1 MLIKKVSIIIPV
13 YNEKKTIQKCLDK
26 VLSTKSYDFEK
37 AIVISDNNSND
48 GTKELLKNLNHSN
61 VKILFR
67 ETNEGKG
74 ANIINAISH
83 VSGDIVIM
91 QDADLEYSPDDYE
104 DLVRPFIKY
113 DADVVYGTRLTGAK
127 AFRVLGLPNFIGN
140 KFLTWSANFLYSKTF
155 SDIET
160 GYKVF
165 RTSLLKEMNLVS
177 KGFEIETEM
186 TSKISKNKNL
196 IIFETPITIFSRTY
210 DEGKK
215 VRWWHFFTSLYS
227 LLKWRFTKNK

>member
-13 YNEKKTIQKCLDK
+13 YNEKKTIQKCLNK
-26 VLSTKSYDFEK
+26 VLSTNIYDFEK
-37 AIVISDNNSND
+37 EIVISDNNSND
-48 GTKELLKNLNHSN
+48 GTKEILKNLNYSN

-67 ETNEGKG
+67 EINEGKG
-74 ANIINAISH
+74 ANIINAINH

-127 AFRVLGLPNFIGN
+127 EFRVLGLPNFIGN
-140 KFLTWSANFLYSKTF
+140 KLLTWSANFLYSKTF

-165 RTSLLKEMNLVS
+165 KASILKEMKLVS

-227 LLKWRFTKNK
+227 LLKWRFIKN

>member
-26 VLSTKSYDFEK
+26 VLSTKIYDFEK
-37 AIVISDNNSND
+37 EVVISDNNSND
-48 GTKELLKNLNHSN
+48 GTKELLKNLNYSN

-67 ETNEGKG
+67 EINEGKG
-74 ANIINAISH
+74 ANIINAINH

-127 AFRVLGLPNFIGN
+127 EFRVLGLPNFMGN
-140 KFLTWSANFLYSKTF
+140 KILTYQNYSKTF

-165 RTSLLKEMNLVS
+165 KASLLREMKLVS
-177 KGFEIETEM
+177 KGFEIETELK
-186 TSKISKNKNL
+186 SKILKNKNL

-227 LLKWRFTKNK
+227 LLKWRFIKN

>member
-26 VLSTKSYDFEK
+26 VLSTKIYEFEK
-37 AIVISDNNSND
+37 EIVISDNNSND
-48 GTKELLKNLNHSN
+48 GTKELLKNLNYSN

-67 ETNEGKG
+67 EINEGKG
-74 ANIINAISH
+74 ANIINAINH

-127 AFRVLGLPNFIGN
+127 EFRVLGLPNFLGN
-140 KFLTWSANFLYSKTF
+140 KLLTWSANFLYSKTF

-165 RTSLLKEMNLVS
+165 KASLLKEMNLIS

-227 LLKWRFTKNK
+227 LLKWRFIKN

>member
-26 VLSTKSYDFEK
+26 VLSTKIYNFEK
-37 AIVISDNNSND
+37 EIVISDNNSND
-48 GTKELLKNLNHSN
+48 GTKELLKNLNYSN
-61 VKILFR
+61 VKVLFR

-113 DADVVYGTRLTGAK
+113 DADAVYGTRLTGAK
-127 AFRVLGLPNFIGN
+127 EFRVLGLPNFLGN
-140 KFLTWSANFLYSKTF
+140 KLLTWSANFLYSKTF

-186 TSKISKNKNL
+186 TSKISKNKKL

>member
-26 VLSTKSYDFEK
+26 VLSTKIYDFEK
-37 AIVISDNNSND
+37 EIVISDNNSND

>member
-26 VLSTKSYDFEK
+26 VLSTKIYDFEK
-37 AIVISDNNSND
+37 EVVISDNNSND
-48 GTKELLKNLNHSN
+48 GTKELLKNLNYSN

-67 ETNEGKG
+67 EINEGKG
-74 ANIINAISH
+74 ANIINAINH

-127 AFRVLGLPNFIGN
+127 EFRVLGLPNFMGN
-140 KFLTWSANFLYSKTF
+140 KILTWSANFLYSKTF

-165 RTSLLKEMNLVS
+165 KASLLREMKLVS

-227 LLKWRFTKNK
+227 LLKWRFIKN

>member
-13 YNEKKTIQKCLDK
+13 YNEKKTIQKCLEK
-26 VLSTKSYDFEK
+26 VLSTDIYDFEK
-37 AIVISDNNSND
+37 EIVISDNNSND
-48 GTKELLKNLNHSN
+48 GTKEILKNLNYSN

-67 ETNEGKG
+67 EINEGKG
-74 ANIINAISH
+74 ANIINAINH

-113 DADVVYGTRLTGAK
+113 EADVVYGTRLTGAK
-127 AFRVLGLPNFIGN
+127 EFRVLGLPNFIGN
-140 KFLTWSANFLYSKTF
+140 KLLTWSANFLYSKTF

-165 RTSLLKEMNLVS
+165 KASLLKEMNLVS

-210 DEGKK
+210 DDGKK

-227 LLKWRFTKNK
+227 LLKWRFIKN

>member
-13 YNEKKTIQKCLDK
+13 YNKKKTIQKCLDK
-26 VLSTKSYDFEK
+26 VLSTKIYDFEK
-37 AIVISDNNSND
+37 EIVISDNNSND

-113 DADVVYGTRLTGAK
+113 DADAVYGTRLTGAK
-127 AFRVLGLPNFIGN
+127 EFRVLGLPNFLGN
-140 KFLTWSANFLYSKTF
+140 KLLTWSANFLYSKTF

-227 LLKWRFTKNK
+227 LLKWRFKKN

>member
-26 VLSTKSYDFEK
+26 VLSTKIYDFEK
-37 AIVISDNNSND
+37 EIVISDNNSND

-113 DADVVYGTRLTGAK
+113 DDDAVYGTRLTGAK
-127 AFRVLGLPNFIGN
+127 EFRVLGLPNFLGN
-140 KFLTWSANFLYSKTF
+140 KLLTWSANFLYSKTF

-186 TSKISKNKNL
+186 TSKISKNKKL

-227 LLKWRFTKNK
+227 LLKWRFKKN

>member
-1 MLIKKVSIIIPV
+1 MIIKKISIIIPV
-13 YNEKKTIQKCLDK
+13 YNEKKTIKNCLEK
-26 VLSTKSYDFEK
+26 VLNSKTFNIDKEV
-37 AIVISDNNSND
+37 VISDNNSND
-48 GTKELLKNLNHSN
+48 GTKEILKQINYPN
-61 VKILFR
+61 VKILFKDK
-67 ETNEGKG
+67 NEGKG
-74 ANIINAISH
+74 ANIINAIQKI
-83 VSGDIVIM
+83 SGDVVIM

-104 DLVRPFIKY
+104 DLLRPFIKY

-127 AFRVLGLPNFIGN
+127 EFRVLGLPNFIGN
-140 KFLTWSANFLYSKTF
+140 KLLTWSANFLYSKTF

-165 RTSLLKEMNLVS
+165 KTTILKEINLTS
-177 KGFEIETEM
+177 KGFEIETEI
-186 TSKISKNKNL
+186 TSKISKDKKL

-227 LLKWRFTKNK
+227 LLKWRFKKK

>member
-13 YNEKKTIQKCLDK
+13 YNEKKTIQKCLNK
-26 VLSTKSYDFEK
+26 VLSTNIYDFEK
-37 AIVISDNNSND
+37 EIVISDNNSND
-48 GTKELLKNLNHSN
+48 GTKEILKNLNYSN

-67 ETNEGKG
+67 EINEGKG
-74 ANIINAISH
+74 ANIINAINH

-127 AFRVLGLPNFIGN
+127 EFRVLGLPNFIGN
-140 KFLTWSANFLYSKTF
+140 KLLTWSANFLYSKTF

-165 RTSLLKEMNLVS
+165 KASLLKEMNLIS

-227 LLKWRFTKNK
+227 LLKWRFIKN

>member
-1 MLIKKVSIIIPV
+1 MLINKISIIIPV
-13 YNEKKTIQKCLDK
+13 YNEKKTIQKCLKK
-26 VLSTKSYDFEK
+26 VMESETFKYEK
-37 AIVISDNNSND
+37 EIIISDNNSND
-48 GTKELLKNLNHSN
+48 GTKELLKSISYPN

-67 ETNEGKG
+67 DKNEGKG
-74 ANIINAISH
+74 ANIINAIKH
-83 VSGDIVIM
+83 VTGDLVIM

-104 DLVRPFIKY
+104 DLIRPFIKY
-113 DADVVYGTRLTGAK
+113 NADVVYGTRLTGAK
-127 AFRVLGLPNFIGN
+127 EFRVLGLPNFLGN
-140 KFLTWSANFLYSKTF
+140 KLLTWSANFLYSKTF

-165 RTSLLKEMNLVS
+165 RASLLKELKLQSN
-177 KGFEIETEM
+177 GFEIETEM

-227 LLKWRFTKNK
+227 LLKWKFKKN

>member
-26 VLSTKSYDFEK
+26 VLSTKIYDFEK
-37 AIVISDNNSND
+37 EVVISDNNSND
-48 GTKELLKNLNHSN
+48 GTKELLKNLNYSN

-67 ETNEGKG
+67 EINEGKG
-74 ANIINAISH
+74 ANIINAINH

-91 QDADLEYSPDDYE
+91 QDADLEYSPDDYV

-127 AFRVLGLPNFIGN
+127 EFRVLGLPNFMGN
-140 KFLTWSANFLYSKTF
+140 KILTWSANFLYSKTF

-165 RTSLLKEMNLVS
+165 KASLLREMKLVS

-227 LLKWRFTKNK
+227 LLKWRFIKN

>member
-1 MLIKKVSIIIPV
+1 MLIKKISIIIPV
-13 YNEKKTIQKCLDK
+13 YNEKETIQKCLKK
-26 VLSTKSYDFEK
+26 VLESKTFEFEK
-37 AIVISDNNSND
+37 EIIISDNNSVD
-48 GTKELLKNLNHSN
+48 GTKELLEQISYPN

-67 ETNEGKG
+67 KKNEGKG
-74 ANIINAISH
+74 ANIINAIKH
-83 VSGDIVIM
+83 VRGDIVIM

-104 DLVRPFIKY
+104 DLIRPFIKY

-127 AFRVLGLPNFIGN
+127 EFRVLGLPNFIGN
-140 KFLTWSANFLYSKTF
+140 KLLTWAANFLYSKTF

-165 RTSLLKEMNLVS
+165 KAPLLKELNLKS
-177 KGFEIETEM
+177 NGFEIETEI
-186 TSKISKNKNL
+186 TSKISKDKKL

-227 LLKWRFTKNK
+227 LLKWKFKKN

>member
-1 MLIKKVSIIIPV
+1 M
-13 YNEKKTIQKCLDK
+13 
-26 VLSTKSYDFEK
+26 STKIYDFEK
-37 AIVISDNNSND
+37 EVVISDNNSND
-48 GTKELLKNLNHSN
+48 GTKELLKNLNYSN

-67 ETNEGKG
+67 EINEAR
-74 ANIINAISH
+74 ANIINAINH

-91 QDADLEYSPDDYE
+91 QDADLEYSDDYE

-113 DADVVYGTRLTGAK
+113 DADVACGTRLTGAK
-127 AFRVLGLPNFIGN
+127 EFRVLGLPNFMGN
-140 KFLTWSANFLYSKTF
+140 KILTWSANFLYSKNFT
-155 SDIET
+155 DIET

-165 RTSLLKEMNLVS
+165 KASLLREMKLVS
-177 KGFEIETEM
+177 KGFEIETEL

-227 LLKWRFTKNK
+227 LLKWRFIKN

>member
-13 YNEKKTIQKCLDK
+13 YNEKKTIQKCLEK
-26 VLSTKSYDFEK
+26 VLSTKIYDFEK
-37 AIVISDNNSND
+37 EIVISDNNSED
-48 GTKELLKNLNHSN
+48 GTKELLKNLNYSN

-67 ETNEGKG
+67 EINEGKG
-74 ANIINAISH
+74 ANIINAINH
-83 VSGDIVIM
+83 VTGDIVIM

-127 AFRVLGLPNFIGN
+127 EFRVLGLPNFIGN
-140 KFLTWSANFLYSKTF
+140 KLLTWSANFLYSKTF

-165 RTSLLKEMNLVS
+165 RASLLKEMNLVS

-227 LLKWRFTKNK
+227 LFKWRFVKN

>member
-26 VLSTKSYDFEK
+26 VLSTKIYDFEK
-37 AIVISDNNSND
+37 EVVISDNNSND
-48 GTKELLKNLNHSN
+48 GTKELLKNINYSN

-67 ETNEGKG
+67 EINEGKG
-74 ANIINAISH
+74 ANIINAINH

-127 AFRVLGLPNFIGN
+127 EFRVLGLPNFMGN
-140 KFLTWSANFLYSKTF
+140 KILTWSANFLYSKTF

-165 RTSLLKEMNLVS
+165 KASLLREMKLVS

-227 LLKWRFTKNK
+227 LLKWRFIKN